1 MSGWFQTF
9 QRSARLEWRYLVRS
23 RWDQAVLVWLP
34 LISIFMLWWIFAA
47 AQPENIPIAVVDQ
60 DRSTE
65 SRTLIRMLDASRGIA
80 VTMAPLS
87 TLEAKN
93 AIQAGTVYAVVTIPN
108 DFSRNIK
115 SSRSTPVNLMVNAQY
130 GTHSGIIQRDVRT
143 AVGTFSAG
151 VEQKVRLALGEPPEK
166 IMANIRPLVVDAP
179 FGFNIT
185 TNYQSFIAATL
196 IPALLHVL
204 ATIAGAYSMG
214 RELRDKTLRTR
225 YRGSLKREFG
235 TRRSYIGM
243 ISFMHGKMF
252 WTFFC
257 HTLWGAIF
265 LSLITYYH
273 AINPSSWWMCFIAYI
288 CLISISLWLGVFL
301 TAVPIS
307 LRMGLSATAIIT
319 APSYAF
325 SGMTFPLHLMPDG
338 AQIIANILPLTH
350 YLHVQV
356 MLVDMKVSWQM
367 VLPIVT
373 GMAVANI
380 ILLLVAN
387 GFAYRA
393 LLNPQRWGGR

>member
-1 MSGWFQTF
+1 MSGWIQTF

-23 RWDQAVLVWLP
+23 RWDQAVLIWLP
-34 LISIFMLWWIFAA
+34 LISIFMMWWIFSA
-47 AQPENIPIAVVDQ
+47 AQPENIPIAVIDQ
-60 DRSTE
+60 DRSSE
-65 SRTLIRMLDASRGIA
+65 SRTLIRMFDSSPGIA
-80 VTMAPLS
+80 VTLAPLS

-93 AIQAGTVYAVVTIPN
+93 AIQAGKVYAAVTIPH
-108 DFSRNIK
+108 DFSHHLKN
-115 SSRSTPVNLMVNAQY
+115 SQPSPVSVMVNAQF
-130 GTHSGIIQRDVRT
+130 GTHSGIVQRDIRR

-151 VEQKVRLALGEPPEK
+151 VEQKVRLSLGEPPEK
-166 IMANIRPLVVDAP
+166 VATNSRPLVVDAP

-185 TNYQSFIAATL
+185 TNYQSFVAATL
-196 IPALLHVL
+196 IPALLHIL

-225 YRGSLKREFG
+225 YRGSLEPGRG
-235 TRRSYIGM
+235 TQRSYIGM

-257 HTLWGAIF
+257 HTVWGAVF

-273 AINPSSWWMCFIAYI
+273 AISPSAWWMCFFAYI
-288 CLISISLWLGVFL
+288 CLVSISLWLGVFL

-325 SGMTFPLHLMPDG
+325 SGMTFPLHLMPEG
-338 AQIIANILPLTH
+338 AQILANILPITH
-350 YLHVQV
+350 YLHAQV
-356 MLVDMKVSWQM
+356 MLVDMHATWEM

-373 GMAVANI
+373 GMLVANI
-380 ILLLVAN
+380 VLLLVAN

-393 LLNPQRWGGR
+393 LLNPHRWGGR